1 MPFYRQTIGGHFY
14 KDYKNGNSKRVSE
27 KEYLKNVRRVRGG
40 AKGEEETKKA
50 VESKVVSSKKY
61 TCECSCEKIEK
72 ENKEHI
78 SFDVVHHENTI
89 NALEDKIS
97 AKKKELNSITNNNSR
112 NKVSKELNDLEKKLK
127 QKNFT
132 SNNPMGLRRPST

>member
-40 AKGEEETKKA
+40 AESEGETKKA

-61 TCECSCEKIEK
+61 TCECSCEKNE
-72 ENKEHI
+72 
-78 SFDVVHHENTI
+78 
-89 NALEDKIS
+89 
-97 AKKKELNSITNNNSR
+97 NNN
-112 NKVSKELNDLEKKLK
+112 K
-127 QKNFT
+127 QKTLSSALPTLTTPPVSTTIKGLFSKT
-132 SNNPMGLRRPST
+132 ASPYCLSRVNPGKSATKAS